1 MKEKLIENRIME
13 ESDIEEIIDRR
24 LAEMVGEH
32 FKIKQKE
39 EPHNHTKL
47 HVHPK
52 PHAHPKPLHPK
63 HHEPLK
69 IEFDFEENI
78 DTIINTFGDES
89 TAEAIIRSLKESP
102 AEIQVIAKLI
112 IDLHKRLDETLGE

>member
-39 EPHNHTKL
+39 EPHKHTKL

-52 PHAHPKPLHPK
+52 PLHSK

-69 IEFDFEENI
+69 LEFDFEENI

-89 TAEAIIRSLKESP
+89 TADAIIRSLKESP
-102 AEIQVIAKLI
+102 IEIQVIAKLI
-112 IDLHKRLDETLGE
+112 IDLHKRLDEALGE